1 MKLVPRELDILILNQ
16 VGFLAQK
23 RLARGRPRY
32 GTYSVADLMNLGKQ
46 LLGRRHVQPDVLET
60 LCEVQVE
67 GGIFPDG
74 TYLAI
79 VVKPGKIILNEGRYR
94 VAAKVTNCGD
104 KPIQTVTRVDIGEK
118 KYISGGNDLACGVVD
133 HSKLDSFAFHTT
145 HKTINLYHS
154 IDRVAYADIYGPTV
168 SDRLRLVLR
177 KGIGQSTSVTDTD
190 ALDLANIGVKGGHI
204 AGIGKAGNPDMMDGV
219 TPDMVVGATTEALAG
234 ITTLIGGGTGPNTRT
249 NAPGATN
256 VEMMLS
262 STDDIRINFGFTG
275 KGNASDPEAL
285 REQIKAGVMGL
296 KYMKIGYTPKVID
309 TCLSVSEEYDVQ
321 VNIHTDTLNE
331 LGFVEQTIAAFKN
344 RTIHAYHSESAGGPY
359 NVTPSLTNPTRP
371 YTANTLDEHVDMLM
385 VCHHLDRNILE
396 NIAFAEFHIRAESIA
411 AEDI

>member
-1 MKLVPRELDILILNQ
+1 
-16 VGFLAQK
+16 
-23 RLARGRPRY
+23 
-32 GTYSVADLMNLGKQ
+32 MNLGKQ

-74 TYLAI
+74 TYLVI

-104 KPIQTVTRVDIGEK
+104 KPIQIGSHYHFIETK
-118 KYISGGNDLACGVVD
+118 PAISFDRHLAYG
-133 HSKLDSFAFHTT
+133 KRLDVSNLAFHTI

-177 KGIGQSTSVTDTD
+177 KGIGQSTSVMDTD

-234 ITTLIGGGTGPNTRT
+234 TFDCHFHFICPQIIPVALSSGITTLIGGGTGPNTKT

-262 STDDIRINFGFTG
+262 STDDIQIIFGFTG

-285 REQIKAGVMGL
+285 REQIKADVMGL

-321 VNIHTDTLNE
+321 DL
-331 LGFVEQTIAAFKN
+331 LSRPLLPLKN
-344 RTIHAYHSESAGGPY
+344 HTIHAYHSESAGGPY

-371 YTANTLDEHVDMLM
+371 YTANTLDDMLI
-385 VCHHLDRNILE
+385 C
-396 NIAFAEFHIRAESIA
+396 
-411 AEDI
+411 

>member
-1 MKLVPRELDILILNQ
+1 
-16 VGFLAQK
+16 
-23 RLARGRPRY
+23 
-32 GTYSVADLMNLGKQ
+32 MNLGKQ

-104 KPIQTVTRVDIGEK
+104 KPIQIGSHYHFIETK
-118 KYISGGNDLACGVVD
+118 PAISFDRHLAYG
-133 HSKLDSFAFHTT
+133 KRLDVS
-145 HKTINLYHS
+145 NLTWLS
-154 IDRVAYADIYGPTV
+154 LTLDWSGIY
-168 SDRLRLVLR
+168 
-177 KGIGQSTSVTDTD
+177 K
-190 ALDLANIGVKGGHI
+190 ANIGVKGGHI

-219 TPDMVVGATTEALAG
+219 TPDMVVDATTEALAGTFDCHFHFICPQIMPVALSSG
-234 ITTLIGGGTGPNTRT
+234 ITTLIGGGAGPNTGT
-249 NAPGATN
+249 NATTCAPGATN

-262 STDDIRINFGFTG
+262 STDDIQMNFGFTG

-309 TCLSVSEEYDVQ
+309 TCLSVMKSMTYSE
-321 VNIHTDTLNE
+321 
-331 LGFVEQTIAAFKN
+331 
-344 RTIHAYHSESAGGPY
+344 GGPY
-359 NVTPSLTNPTRP
+359 IIRACGEPNVIPSLTNPTRP
-371 YTANTLDEHVDMLM
+371 YTANTLEEHVDMLM

-396 NIAFAEFHIRAESIA
+396 NIAFAEFHIRAKSIA